1 MKVKTTSESVYDDSF
16 FNYSDRVSA
25 RSAQHIVPVVRSLV
39 PNIESVVDFG
49 CARGVWLRVWAENGV
64 QTVCGLDGDYVDRD
78 SLHISPD
85 AFFTRDVSQPIN
97 LNRRFDLVQSL
108 EVAEHLPEASAAGF
122 VETLTSHG
130 NVVLFSAAPPGQG
143 GAYHVN
149 EQPYGYWRDL
159 FAARRYALFDCLR
172 PRIVN
177 ETGIQVWYRF
187 NSFLFVHED
196 KVPELSGEVRASE
209 IPKDRPVPDISPVSY
224 RLRKAVVTLLP
235 SFVQDRIA
243 NAVSRVRGKS

>member
-1 MKVKTTSESVYDDSF
+1 MQARTTSEGRYDDSF
-16 FNYSDRVSA
+16 FNYSDRVSEQ
-25 RSAQHIVPVVRSLV
+25 SAQHIVPVVQSLV

-85 AFFTRDVSQPIN
+85 AFFTRDISQPIN

-108 EVAEHLPEASAAGF
+108 EVAEHLPAASAVGF

-130 NVVLFSAAPPGQG
+130 DVVLFSAAPPGQG
-143 GAYHVN
+143 GAYHIN
-149 EQPYGYWRDL
+149 EQPYAYWRDL
-159 FAARRYALFDCLR
+159 FAERRYELFDCLR
-172 PRIVN
+172 PRIIN
-177 ETGIQVWYRF
+177 ETGLQVWYRF

-196 KVPELSGEVRASE
+196 RVPELSGDVRATQ
-209 IPKDRPVPDISPVSY
+209 IPKNKPVPDISPISY

-235 SFVQDRIA
+235 SSVENSIA
-243 NAVSRVRGKS
+243 AMASKWRGNR